1 MIYTVN
7 GHTPRLGR
15 EVFIAPT
22 ATVAGDVV
30 LGDRASIWYGCVVRC
45 EEQRIE
51 IGEETNIQDLSV
63 IHVTNKRLGTR
74 IGARVTVGH
83 RVVLHAC
90 TISDLCLIGL
100 GSIVLDEAVIGSE
113 TIVAAGSVGTPG
125 AQISPRGLALG
136 SPPRAKKPLTHQEL
150 ERTPLSAADYVQ
162 PAGVQFPA
170 ACW

>member
-1 MIYTVN
+1 MIHTVN
-7 GHTPRLGR
+7 GRTPRLGR

-63 IHVTNKRLGTR
+63 IHVTNKRFGTR

-83 RVVLHAC
+83 RVVLHAR
-90 TISDLCLIGL
+90 TISDLCLIGI
-100 GSIVLDEAVIGSE
+100 GAIVLDQAVIGSE
-113 TIVAAGSVGTPG
+113 TIVAAGSVVTPG
-125 AQISPRGLALG
+125 TQIPPRVLALG
-136 SPPRAKKPLTHQEL
+136 SPARVKRPLTDQEL
-150 ERTPLSAADYVQ
+150 EHIRWNAADYVKL
-162 PAGVQFPA
+162 AGLHGRGA
-170 ACW
+170 

>member
-1 MIYTVN
+1 MIHSVN
-7 GHTPRLGR
+7 GHAPRLGR

-30 LGDRASIWYGCVVRC
+30 LGDRSSIWYGCVVRS

-63 IHVTNKRLGTR
+63 IHVTNRRLGTR

-90 TISDLCLIGL
+90 TISDLCLIGI
-100 GSIVLDEAVIGSE
+100 GAIVLDQAVIGSE
-113 TIVAAGSVGTPG
+113 TIVAAGSVVTPG
-125 AQISPRGLALG
+125 TQIPSRVLALG
-136 SPPRAKKPLTHQEL
+136 SPARVKRPLTHQEL
-150 ERTPLSAADYVQ
+150 EHIRWNAADYVKL
-162 PAGVQFPA
+162 AGMHGRGA
-170 ACW
+170 

>member
-1 MIYTVN
+1 MIQTVN

-15 EVFIAPT
+15 DVFVAGG

-30 LGDRASIWYGCVVRC
+30 IGDRASIWYGCVVRG

-63 IHVTNKRLGTR
+63 IHVTNRRIGTR

-90 TISDLCLIGL
+90 TIEDLCLIGI
-100 GSIVLDEAVIGSE
+100 GSIILDSAVIGSE
-113 TIVAAGSVGTPG
+113 SIVAAGSVVTPG
-125 AQISPRGLALG
+125 TRIPPRVLALG
-136 SPPRAKKPLTHQEL
+136 SPARVKRPLSDQEL
-150 ERTPLSAADYVQ
+150 EHIRWNAADYVKL
-162 PAGVQFPA
+162 AVLHRGGG
-170 ACW
+170 